1 YKWDWQWEQMNDSPP
16 HPRILLLSDLQW
28 GLMGCQLTAAC
39 CEDLSSVLSTNQT
52 LTELELRGNLL
63 RDSGVQLLCEGL
75 KHANCKLQKLGLKNF
90 LLTDACCEDLAAVLS
105 ISDSLTELELG
116 IDYLRDSGV
125 QLLCE
130 GLKHPNCKLQKLGLW
145 GCDLTADCCGD
156 LSSALSTSQYLTELE
171 LGYNELGDAGVQLL
185 CEGVKHPNCKL
196 QKLGLEHCSLTA
208 ACCGDVSSALCMNQH
223 LTELDIGRNKLG
235 DPGVQ
240 LLCQGLKHP
249 NCKLHK
255 IRLVNCS
262 LTAACCRDLS
272 SVLNTKPTLTE
283 LDLSYKVL
291 GNSGIKLLCEG
302 LKHPNCKVQKLRVQ
316 YCCITGAACGDLAAV
331 LRTNQSLTE
340 LNLNGNPLGD
350 SGVQRLC
357 EGLKHPS
364 CKLQR
369 LWLEACHLKDTCGRD
384 LAAVLRTKQSLTEL
398 EMCRNYDL
406 RETAVQQL
414 CEGLRHPN
422 CKLQRLIISVSP
434 ELEHWNPLLLRRLD
448 RTRPPPP
455 VLQNEL

>member
-1 YKWDWQWEQMNDSPP
+1 MSLRKWHYSQCGCEGVNNRQWLSNCHLTAVCGGDLSS
-16 HPRILLLSDLQW
+16 LLSTKPTLTELDIGENNLGDSGVQLLCEGLKHPHSKLQKLRLMNCGLTAGSCGNLSSVLRAKPTLTELDLALNNLGEAGGMKLLCEGLKHPDCKLQKLR
-28 GLMGCQLTAAC
+28 LMGCQLTAAC
-39 CEDLSSVLSTNQT
+39 CEDLSSVLSINQT

-208 ACCGDVSSALCMNQH
+208 ACCGDLSSALSMNQH

-240 LLCQGLKHP
+240 LLCQGLKHL

-262 LTAACCRDLS
+262 LTASCCRDLS

-283 LDLSYKVL
+283 LDLSDKVL

-302 LKHPNCKVQKLRVQ
+302 LKHPNCKVQKLR
-316 YCCITGAACGDLAAV
+316 
-331 LRTNQSLTE
+331 
-340 LNLNGNPLGD
+340 
-350 SGVQRLC
+350 
-357 EGLKHPS
+357 
-364 CKLQR
+364 
-369 LWLEACHLKDTCGRD
+369 
-384 LAAVLRTKQSLTEL
+384 
-398 EMCRNYDL
+398 
-406 RETAVQQL
+406 
-414 CEGLRHPN
+414 
-422 CKLQRLIISVSP
+422 
-434 ELEHWNPLLLRRLD
+434 
-448 RTRPPPP
+448 
-455 VLQNEL
+455 